1 MIEFVEEIAEYC
13 REVKGITDFYIIQQ
27 NGERILENDENGTY
41 LNTISGIGIED
52 LWYDIVLTTS
62 HQKSLTAGYST

>member
-52 LWYDIVLTTS
+52 LRYDIVLTTS
-62 HQKSLTAGYST
+62 HQKSLTAGHST